1 MAKITVVGSL
11 SIDLVVRAAKRP
23 VAGETII
30 GEDLSLFPGGKGAN
44 QAVTAARLGA
54 TVTMVG
60 CVGDDSYGEMI
71 IKNLEKENVN
81 TSLVK
86 RFTKKTSGTAHI
98 TVAEG
103 DNSIIVVKGTNDL
116 VDESLIEEARA
127 EIASSD
133 IVMAQYEIPLPII
146 DYLAKVCEEEG
157 TSFLLNPAPAADIQ
171 TETLKRITY
180 LTPNENENKLIFP
193 NKTSDEAIADFPG
206 NLLVTLGEKGV
217 RFQTDTIQTV
227 PAFKVAVTDTTG
239 AGDTFNGAFAVA
251 IAEGKDIETAVL
263 FGNAAAALS
272 VQKLGAQSGMPDREA
287 VKEML
292 TQ

>member
-1 MAKITVVGSL
+1 MAKVTVVGSL

-44 QAVTAARLGA
+44 QAVAAARLGA

>member
-44 QAVTAARLGA
+44 QAVAAARLGA

-206 NLLVTLGEKGV
+206 NLLVTLGGKGV

>member
-44 QAVTAARLGA
+44 QAVAAARLGA

-86 RFTKKTSGTAHI
+86 RFTKKTSSTAHI

>member
-1 MAKITVVGSL
+1 MAKVTVVGSL

-44 QAVTAARLGA
+44 QAVAAARLGA

-206 NLLVTLGEKGV
+206 NLLVTLGGKGV

-272 VQKLGAQSGMPDREA
+272 VQKLGAQSGMPGREA

>member
-1 MAKITVVGSL
+1 M
-11 SIDLVVRAAKRP
+11 
-23 VAGETII
+23 
-30 GEDLSLFPGGKGAN
+30 
-44 QAVTAARLGA
+44 
-54 TVTMVG
+54 
-60 CVGDDSYGEMI
+60 
-71 IKNLEKENVN
+71 
-81 TSLVK
+81 
-86 RFTKKTSGTAHI
+86 
-98 TVAEG
+98 
-103 DNSIIVVKGTNDL
+103 
-116 VDESLIEEARA
+116 IEEARA

>member
-44 QAVTAARLGA
+44 QAVAAARLGA
-54 TVTMVG
+54 TVKMVG

>member
-44 QAVTAARLGA
+44 QAVAAARLGA

-171 TETLKRITY
+171 TETLKLITY

>member
-1 MAKITVVGSL
+1 MAKVTVVGSL

-44 QAVTAARLGA
+44 QAVAAARLGA

-206 NLLVTLGEKGV
+206 NLLVTLGGKGV

>member
-44 QAVTAARLGA
+44 QAVAAARLGA

-133 IVMAQYEIPLPII
+133 SVMAQYEIPLPII

-206 NLLVTLGEKGV
+206 KLLVTLGEKGV

>member
-44 QAVTAARLGA
+44 QAVAAARLGA

-157 TSFLLNPAPAADIQ
+157 TSFLLNPAPAAGIQ

-217 RFQTDTIQTV
+217 RFQTDTTQTV

>member
-1 MAKITVVGSL
+1 MAKVTVVGSL

-44 QAVTAARLGA
+44 QAVAAARLGA

-133 IVMAQYEIPLPII
+133 SVMAQYEIPLPII

>member
-44 QAVTAARLGA
+44 QAVAAARLGA

-133 IVMAQYEIPLPII
+133 SVMAQYEIPLPII